1 MQYYLGKIFG
11 GESMTSYIKS
21 KIQRSISFLI
31 AMVIAFSVCSG
42 VVLLNPTPSYAFS
55 QADVDKALRGEKYL
69 AGADLRG
76 ADLSGLAADLSGL
89 NTPYSEYRGVNLFLA
104 NLIGANLIGA
114 NLIGARLAGAYLT
127 GAYLIGANLSNADL
141 NQAVLSNAN
150 LIVANLSNAGLTGA
164 DLTGAIADKYTKFPP
179 GFDAKKAGVIIK

>member
-55 QADVDKALRGEKYL
+55 QADVDKAGSGSK
-69 AGADLRG
+69 DLSK
-76 ADLSGLAADLSGL
+76 ADLSRADLS
-89 NTPYSEYRGVNLFLA
+89 RA
-104 NLIGANLIGA
+104 NLS
-114 NLIGARLAGAYLT
+114 
-127 GAYLIGANLSNADL
+127 GANLSGAFL
-141 NQAVLSNAN
+141 RETMFRGATLSGAN
-150 LIVANLSNAGLTGA
+150 LTGTIFRGANLRGANFREAGLSGVYFM
-164 DLTGAIADKYTKFPP
+164 GAIADRTTIFPK
-179 GFDAKKAGVIIK
+179 GFDAVKAGVIIK

>member
-55 QADVDKALRGEKYL
+55 QADVDKAGSGSK
-69 AGADLRG
+69 DLSK
-76 ADLSGLAADLSGL
+76 ADLSRADLS
-89 NTPYSEYRGVNLFLA
+89 RA
-104 NLIGANLIGA
+104 NLSGAFLRETIF
-114 NLIGARLAGAYLT
+114 R
-127 GAYLIGANLSNADL
+127 GANLSG
-141 NQAVLSNAN
+141 AN
-150 LIVANLSNAGLTGA
+150 LTGTILNWTDFREANLSGANLRGANLTGTIFRGANLRGANFREAGLSGVYFM
-164 DLTGAIADKYTKFPP
+164 GAIADRTTIFPK
-179 GFDAKKAGVIIK
+179 GFDAVKAGVIIK

>member
-55 QADVDKALRGEKYL
+55 QADVDKAGSGSK
-69 AGADLRG
+69 DLSK
-76 ADLSGLAADLSGL
+76 ADLSRADLS
-89 NTPYSEYRGVNLFLA
+89 RA
-104 NLIGANLIGA
+104 NLS
-114 NLIGARLAGAYLT
+114 
-127 GAYLIGANLSNADL
+127 GANLSGAFL
-141 NQAVLSNAN
+141 RET
-150 LIVANLSNAGLTGA
+150 IFRGANLSGANLTGTILNWTDFREANLSGANLRGANLTGTIFRGANLRGANFREAGLSGVYFM
-164 DLTGAIADKYTKFPP
+164 GAIADRTTIFPK
-179 GFDAKKAGVIIK
+179 GFDAVKAGVIIK